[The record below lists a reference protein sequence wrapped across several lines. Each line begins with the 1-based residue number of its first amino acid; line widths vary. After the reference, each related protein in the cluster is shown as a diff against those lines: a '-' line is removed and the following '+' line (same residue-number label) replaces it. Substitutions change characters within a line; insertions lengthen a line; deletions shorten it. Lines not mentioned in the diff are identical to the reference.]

1 MTILKDKITLPCG
14 AQIKNRICKAA
25 MTERIAFA
33 DNYTNQ
39 RHLNLYKKWAE
50 GDIGILLTG
59 NVQVDKNH
67 LEGPANVCIEEDTY
81 AEQLPLL
88 RKWAEEGTKD
98 NTHLWMQISHAG
110 RQTPGEINSSPKAP
124 SSVQLKIPGRNYGVP
139 SALSTE
145 EINEIIKKFTFVA
158 KIARETGFTGI
169 QIHSAHGYLLSE
181 FLSPDINLREDEWG
195 GTVENRSRIHVEI
208 IKSIR
213 REVGEDFPISV
224 KMNSADFQKGGFS
237 PDDSIQV
244 AKIIEAAGVDNIE
257 ISGGTYEQPRLLGL
271 DNVSI
276 NPDRSEVRK
285 ESTIAREAYFL
296 EYAEKIK
303 KNIQIP
309 LMVTGGF
316 RTKEGMESAVES
328 GACEI
333 VGVGRPLCANP
344 FAIKEMFDG
353 KIEQLP
359 IYEKTLSLGPWIFS
373 PSSPFRLI
381 QALNAFGAQAWFYQ
395 QIKRMGDNKLPDLSL
410 GLFSAFR
417 KDANED
423 KEAFKNFNS

>member
-88 RKWAEEGTKD
+88 RKWAEEGTKH

-316 RTKEGMESAVES
+316 RTKEGMESAVKS

-417 KDANED
+417 KDTNED
-423 KEAFKNFNS
+423 KEAFKNFNN

>member
-195 GTVENRSRIHVEI
+195 GTVENRSRIHIEI

-316 RTKEGMESAVES
+316 RTREGMESAVKS

-417 KDANED
+417 KDTNED
-423 KEAFKNFNS
+423 KEAFKNFNN

>member
-33 DNYTNQ
+33 NNYTNQ

-67 LEGPANVCIEEDTY
+67 LEGPANVCIEENTY
-81 AEQLPLL
+81 AEQLPIL

-316 RTKEGMESAVES
+316 RTKEGMESAVKS

-417 KDANED
+417 KDTNED
-423 KEAFKNFNS
+423 KEAFKNFNN

>member
-39 RHLNLYKKWAE
+39 RHLNLYKRWAE

-316 RTKEGMESAVES
+316 RTKEGMESAVKS

-417 KDANED
+417 KDTNED
-423 KEAFKNFNS
+423 KEAFKNFNN

>member
-39 RHLNLYKKWAE
+39 RHLNLYKKWAD

-316 RTKEGMESAVES
+316 RTREGMESAVKS

-423 KEAFKNFNS
+423 KEAFKNFNN

>member
-316 RTKEGMESAVES
+316 RTKEGMESAVKS

-423 KEAFKNFNS
+423 KEAFKNFNN

>member
-1 MTILKDKITLPCG
+1 MTILKDKIILPCG

-25 MTERIAFA
+25 MTERIAFS

-67 LEGPANVCIEEDTY
+67 LEGPANVCIEEETY
-81 AEQLPLL
+81 VDQIPLL

-139 SALSTE
+139 SALTTE
-145 EINEIIKKFTFVA
+145 EIQEIIKKFTFVA

-237 PDDSIQV
+237 PDDSIRV

-316 RTKEGMESAVES
+316 RTKEGMESAVKS

-353 KIEQLP
+353 KIENLP

-417 KDANED
+417 KDTSED
-423 KEAFKNFNS
+423 KEAFKNLNN

>member
-244 AKIIEAAGVDNIE
+244 AKIIESAGVDNIE

-316 RTKEGMESAVES
+316 RTREGMESAVKS

-417 KDANED
+417 KDTNED

>member
-1 MTILKDKITLPCG
+1 MTILKDKIILPCG

-25 MTERIAFA
+25 MTERIAFS

-67 LEGPANVCIEEDTY
+67 LEGPANVCIEEETY
-81 AEQLPLL
+81 VDQIPLL

-139 SALSTE
+139 SALTTE
-145 EINEIIKKFTFVA
+145 EIQEIIKKFTFVA

-237 PDDSIQV
+237 PDDSIRV
-244 AKIIEAAGVDNIE
+244 AKIIEEAGVDNIE

-316 RTKEGMESAVES
+316 RTKEGMESAVKS

-353 KIEQLP
+353 KIENLP

-417 KDANED
+417 KDTSED
-423 KEAFKNFNS
+423 KEAFKNFNN